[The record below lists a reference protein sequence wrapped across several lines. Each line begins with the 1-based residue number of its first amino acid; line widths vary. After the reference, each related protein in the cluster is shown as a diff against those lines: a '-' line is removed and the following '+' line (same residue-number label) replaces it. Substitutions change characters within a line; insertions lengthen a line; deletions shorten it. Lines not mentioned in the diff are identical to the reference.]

1 MERFII
7 ESEEVNYNECNE
19 CHMKRRPSK
28 KNQQICIICYQA
40 KLLYKQSGNETID
53 EFIKYTQINFIQ
65 ESSRMKFISYDRFKN
80 IEFIKEGGFSKIYKA
95 TWIDG
100 PHSWNEEKEDFEYKE
115 PNIIVALKQLNNSEN
130 ILLEELK
137 ENYITKSKD
146 FYNIEWNKKLKI
158 LRNIAVGLKHLHN
171 KGIIHRD
178 LHSGNILCENDDD
191 VVISDLGI
199 SKSAMGSTN
208 DNESVYGIIPY
219 MAPEILQRKKY
230 TICSDIYSFG
240 MIMWEL
246 MTGKLPFEDQTIDVG
261 LMSKI
266 CYDGLLPPIT
276 ANAPKGYIE
285 LMQEC
290 WNSDPIK
297 RPEAANILNERLR
310 DMLSEEVSN
319 PTEIIKPTDI
329 APIDNPKSKQLSNEI
344 FTSSSKELEPLYPKK
359 RMIENNLI
367 EDTNCGYCYKTKA
380 NEFDIKM

>member
-1 MERFII
+1 
-7 ESEEVNYNECNE
+7 
-19 CHMKRRPSK
+19 
-28 KNQQICIICYQA
+28 
-40 KLLYKQSGNETID
+40 
-53 EFIKYTQINFIQ
+53 
-65 ESSRMKFISYDRFKN
+65 
-80 IEFIKEGGFSKIYKA
+80 
-95 TWIDG
+95 
-100 PHSWNEEKEDFEYKE
+100 
-115 PNIIVALKQLNNSEN
+115 
-130 ILLEELK
+130 
-137 ENYITKSKD
+137 
-146 FYNIEWNKKLKI
+146 
-158 LRNIAVGLKHLHN
+158 
-171 KGIIHRD
+171 
-178 LHSGNILCENDDD
+178 
-191 VVISDLGI
+191 
-199 SKSAMGSTN
+199 
-208 DNESVYGIIPY
+208 
-219 MAPEILQRKKY
+219 
-230 TICSDIYSFG
+230 

-344 FTSSSKELEPLYPKK
+344 FTSKPLYPKK

>member
-1 MERFII
+1 METTNTTDT
-7 ESEEVNYNECNE
+7 ELWYE
-19 CHMKRRPSK
+19 
-28 KNQQICIICYQA
+28 ICINSLEKLAENSDNEEAMFNLANRYYNGKETEKNLEKAFHWYQKSAENGHINAMNYLAICYHNGEGIEKDLEKAIYWYQEA
-40 KLLYKQSGNETID
+40 AENAIKTAENNSKANNETSKLLYKQSGNEIID
-53 EFIKYTQINFIQ
+53 EFIKFTQINF
-65 ESSRMKFISYDRFKN
+65 SYDRFKN
-80 IEFIKEGGFSKIYKA
+80 IEFIKARGFSKIYKA

-100 PHSWNEEKEDFEYKE
+100 PHS
-115 PNIIVALKQLNNSEN
+115 
-130 ILLEELK
+130 
-137 ENYITKSKD
+137 
-146 FYNIEWNKKLKI
+146 
-158 LRNIAVGLKHLHN
+158 
-171 KGIIHRD
+171 
-178 LHSGNILCENDDD
+178 
-191 VVISDLGI
+191 
-199 SKSAMGSTN
+199 
-208 DNESVYGIIPY
+208 
-219 MAPEILQRKKY
+219 
-230 TICSDIYSFG
+230 
-240 MIMWEL
+240 
-246 MTGKLPFEDQTIDVG
+246 KLPFEDQTIDVG

-367 EDTNCGYCYKTKA
+367 EDTNCGYCYKTRA
-380 NEFDIKM
+380 NKFDIKM